1 MKQLFKK
8 QIPYYSESLHWFS
21 ALADHSHP
29 VWLDSNGSAR
39 GRFDI
44 LAADPEQWFT
54 CIDGKPQQF
63 LQALRKAH
71 RAVKVAVNPD
81 IPFCGGLLGLL
92 GYQFGLQLEGLSEQ
106 HGCLPEAATAEA
118 GWYNWAIVQDHL
130 KKKCTFVSLLNDQQ
144 SESVLCEILAAK
156 PEPGEAFHLQHDMQA
171 NLDWPEYQSALESV
185 NEYILNGDCYQINF
199 SKRYQAPF
207 TGDPRQLYSRLR
219 AATRAPFSAYF
230 SGTEGDTLSLS
241 PERFVRL
248 TGREVMTQPIKGT
261 SARDSDPQTDQ
272 ANADQL
278 RNSSKDK
285 AENLMIVDLL
295 RNDFGRVCVPGSI
308 AVPELF
314 ELQSFAMVH
323 HLVSTIT
330 GELDEGKDA
339 LDLLTAVFPGGS
351 ITGAPKHR
359 AMQIIQELEPNER
372 DIYCGSIFYL
382 SADGNLDS
390 NILIRS
396 LLCREQQVY
405 CWGGGGIVLDST
417 AESEWQEIDN
427 KIGRLLSVLRQDS
440 V

>member
-8 QIPYYSESLHWFS
+8 QIPYYSESLHWFL
-21 ALADHSHP
+21 ALMDHSHT

-44 LAADPEQWFT
+44 LAADPEQWYT
-54 CIDGKPQQF
+54 CNDDDPHQF
-63 LQALRKAH
+63 LRTLRQRLGSAS
-71 RAVKVAVNPD
+71 VAITPD
-81 IPFCGGLLGLL
+81 MPFCGGLIGLL
-92 GYQFGLQLEGLSEQ
+92 GYQFGMQLEGLHEPSAS
-106 HGCLPEAATAEA
+106 PPAVPTAEA
-118 GWYNWAIVQDHL
+118 GWYNWAIIQDHL
-130 KKKCTFVSLLNDQQ
+130 EKNCTFVSLLSNQQ
-144 SESVLCEILAAK
+144 SNSVLNKILSAK
-156 PEPGEAFHLQHDMQA
+156 PAERKAFQLQQAMQA
-171 NLDWPEYQSALESV
+171 NLDWPQYQTALDAI
-185 NEYILNGDCYQINF
+185 NKYILDGDCYQINF
-199 SKRYQAPF
+199 SKRYEALF
-207 TGDPRQLYSRLR
+207 TGDPRQLYTQLR
-219 AATRAPFSAYF
+219 EATKAPFSAYF
-230 SGTEGDTLSLS
+230 SGSSGDTLSLS

-261 SARDSDPQTDQ
+261 SARDSDPKKDK
-272 ANADQL
+272 ANAEQL
-278 RNSSKDK
+278 RSSNKDK

-295 RNDFGRVCVPGSI
+295 RNDFGRVCEPGSI

-330 GELDEGKDA
+330 GKLDEDKDA
-339 LDLLTAVFPGGS
+339 LDLLAAVFPGGS

-372 DIYCGSIFYL
+372 DVYCGSIFYL

-390 NILIRS
+390 NILIRT
-396 LLCREQQVY
+396 LLCRDSKVY

-427 KIGRLLSVLRQDS
+427 KIGRLLSVLDKAEA
-440 V
+440 

>member
-1 MKQLFKK
+1 MNQLFKK
-8 QIPYYSESLHWFS
+8 QIPYYSESLHWFL
-21 ALADHSHP
+21 ALADHSHA

-44 LAADPEQWFT
+44 LAADPEQWHT
-54 CIDGKPQQF
+54 CDDDDPHEFIR
-63 LQALRKAH
+63 ALRQSLRSAKIT
-71 RAVKVAVNPD
+71 VTPD
-81 IPFCGGLLGLL
+81 IPFCGGLIGLL
-92 GYQFGLQLEGLSEQ
+92 GYEFGLQLVGLRESNSNS
-106 HGCLPEAATAEA
+106 PTAPTAEA
-118 GWYNWAIVQDHL
+118 GWFNWAIVQDHL
-130 KKKCTFVSLLNDQQ
+130 KKNCTFVSLLSDKQ
-144 SESVLCEILAAK
+144 SESVLNNILSAK
-156 PEPGEAFHLQHDMQA
+156 PEEKEAFQLQQDMQA
-171 NLDWPEYQSALESV
+171 NLDWPQYQSALDSV
-185 NEYILNGDCYQINF
+185 NEYILDGDCYQINF

-207 TGDPRQLYSRLR
+207 IGDPRQLYAQLR
-219 AATRAPFSAYF
+219 EATKAPFSAYF
-230 SGTEGDTLSLS
+230 SGSSGDTLSLS

-248 TGREVMTQPIKGT
+248 SGREVMTQPIKGT
-261 SARDSDPQTDQ
+261 SARDSDPKTDQ

-330 GELDEGKDA
+330 GKLDEDKDA
-339 LDLLTAVFPGGS
+339 LDLLAAVFPGGS

-372 DIYCGSIFYL
+372 DVYCGSIFYL

-396 LLCREQQVY
+396 LLCRNQHVY

-427 KIGRLLSVLRQDS
+427 KIGRLLSVLRND
-440 V
+440 